1 MFQQPD
7 RSVSSTPAVGR
18 SPFIVACD
26 RAFLPED
33 RMRAPHNVR
42 HLSLLLLLRSC
53 IAGLACIAVLFVV
66 SRPAAEGKPAAE
78 PETIFAAARA
88 AIADGRLTR
97 SEVLGFDLSKRRYNE
112 LPSEGGILIGFDAGV
127 GKFIGIDTVYALRPI
142 YQTAHG
148 DTSGGDL
155 GLFADRHSGKKGIKS
170 KVVRRVQVRARE
182 GYAVGGITIRSGLNI
197 NGFCVQFMRIHG
209 RELDPLDSYTSKW
222 VGDRTGGH
230 EKSLSGNGDPVLGV
244 FGGQDEVHVQSL
256 GLLFMKRPPK
266 PVKPPEPPKVEQPAG
281 APRAEQHAAPAQAP
295 YDELTE
301 TIKGMQK
308 DIAARLKMQRELAA
322 RVPAVMSTQQQPVAR
337 HQDGQPASGTSW
349 LPVIIFGGVTGIVF
363 VVLLAIMS
371 LPKLLAARAPARGV
385 TQLAPREPVGKPGR
399 RRLGLAIAVVAL
411 GLQLSVVGV
420 TLLSSLKTG
429 ASGDGNGPVTTN
441 AVEQLAELEKT
452 STDPKPA
459 LMAPGLSQTAKGK
472 KHALVVGVR
481 GYHSVKLR
489 KLDYTENDAE
499 ELAEELQNKGGF
511 SVRVLTTSRGKKSK
525 ADRPTLA
532 NLRAEIRVLLA
543 KKKRHDMVLVALAGH
558 GIQAT
563 VKDKEESF
571 FCPADAQ
578 FNDNDTLLSLGK
590 LFADLDDCGA
600 AVKLLLVDACRNDPK
615 LGRNVDVDSLPRL
628 PHGTAVLFSCK
639 SGERAFESPRLG
651 KKGHGV
657 FFHYVLEG
665 LRGKAK
671 NEHGEVTWAR
681 LAEFVTEK
689 VSEEVPTLIGE
700 GAKQTPELKVSLTG
714 KSPVLVGVA
723 KEE

>member
-1 MFQQPD
+1 
-7 RSVSSTPAVGR
+7 
-18 SPFIVACD
+18 
-26 RAFLPED
+26 
-33 RMRAPHNVR
+33 MRAPHKVR
-42 HLSLLLLLRSC
+42 QLSLLLLFRSC
-53 IAGLACIAVLFVV
+53 IAGLAGIAVLFVV

-78 PETIFAAARA
+78 RETIFAAARA

-97 SEVLGFDLSKRRYNE
+97 SAVLGFDLSKRRFNE
-112 LPSEGGILIGFDAGV
+112 LPRQGCILIGFDAGV
-127 GKFIGIDTVYALRPI
+127 GKFLDIDTVYALRPV
-142 YQTAHG
+142 YLTADG
-148 DTSGGDL
+148 ETSGGNL
-155 GLFADRHSGKKGIKS
+155 GLFADRHSGKKVIKS
-170 KVVRRVQVRARE
+170 KVVRRVQVLARE

-197 NGFCVQFMRIHG
+197 NGFCVEFMRING
-209 RELDPLDSYTSKW
+209 RDLDPLDSYTSKW
-222 VGDRTGGH
+222 VGDRTGGS
-230 EKSLSGNGDPVLGV
+230 ERSLRGNGDPVLGV

-266 PVKPPEPPKVEQPAG
+266 PVKPPEPPKVEQPAKP
-281 APRAEQHAAPAQAP
+281 PRAEEHAAPPQAP

-301 TIKGMQK
+301 TVMGMQK
-308 DIAARLKMQRELAA
+308 DIAARLKMQRELVA
-322 RVPAVMSTQQQPVAR
+322 RVPDVMSMQQQPVAR
-337 HQDGQPASGTSW
+337 QQESQPARGTSW
-349 LPVIIFGGVTGIVF
+349 LPVIIFGGVTGVVF
-363 VVLLAIMS
+363 VASLAIMS
-371 LPKLLAARAPARGV
+371 MPKLLAARVPAQGV
-385 TQLAPREPVGKPGR
+385 TQLAPWGAGGKPGR
-399 RRLGLAIAVVAL
+399 RRLRLAIAVVAL
-411 GLQLSVVGV
+411 GLLLSVVGV
-420 TLLSSLKTG
+420 ALLTSLKTG
-429 ASGDGNGPVTTN
+429 ASGDGNGPITTN
-441 AVEQLAELEKT
+441 AVEQLAGHKKT

-459 LMAPGLSQTAKGK
+459 PLAPGLTQTAKGK

-481 GYHSVKLR
+481 GYDSVKLR

-499 ELAEELQNKGGF
+499 ELAEVLHDKGGF
-511 SVRVLTTSRGKKSK
+511 SVRVLTTSRGKKRK
-525 ADRPTLA
+525 ADLPTVA

-543 KKKRHDMVLVALAGH
+543 KKMRHDTVLVALAGH
-558 GIQAT
+558 GMQAT

-639 SGERAFESPRLG
+639 SGERAFESPKLG
-651 KKGHGV
+651 KKGHGI

-714 KSPVLVGVA
+714 KSPVLVGVE
-723 KEE
+723 KEEE